1 MTHEECLACTSWD
14 FIRYHYNPE
23 CKENEEAEA
32 LIVDELISVE
42 TEESFTP
49 CEMMS
54 FITNWVN
61 ENIPN
66 ASDYL
71 WCNTTGDDWD
81 WEYAEGGMEE
91 TFSGRPVYGLFPTA
105 ERFWE
110 E

>member
-1 MTHEECLACTSWD
+1 
-14 FIRYHYNPE
+14 
-23 CKENEEAEA
+23 
-32 LIVDELISVE
+32 
-42 TEESFTP
+42 
-49 CEMMS
+49 MMA

-61 ENIPN
+61 ENVPN

-91 TFSGRPVYGLFPTA
+91 SFSGRPIYGLFPTA

>member
-1 MTHEECLACTSWD
+1 MTHEECLACESWD

-23 CKENEEAEA
+23 CGENEEGEN

-42 TEESFTP
+42 TECTFTP
-49 CEMMS
+49 CERMS

-61 ENIPN
+61 KNVPN

-71 WCNTTGDDWD
+71 WWDITCDDWN
-81 WEYAEGGMEE
+81 WKYAEGGMEGS
-91 TFSGRPVYGLFPTA
+91 FSGHPIYGLFPTA